1 MSGRGI
7 AVFSGSGTTI
17 IHEFVDDGTAII
29 GSGSALVQMSG
40 NVEFATSG
48 ISCLADVSSSA
59 ASPSVDQVLKYDGS
73 KWAPGDVS
81 QTGDEIGI
89 GTPTDTT
96 YTDGFFDTFTS
107 NTLISDAIDEIS
119 EAFLDLATRS

>member
-81 QTGDEIGI
+81 QALNSGGQH
-89 GTPTDTT
+89 
-96 YTDGFFDTFTS
+96 FDIMGCEMAH
-107 NTLISDAIDEIS
+107 LCA
-119 EAFLDLATRS
+119 